1 MTSACCEDFLALGLA
16 MGSSDWVRFE
26 EGRGL
31 EDGEDGEEERREALT
46 VARPWWCTDPDDY
59 ISIPCSLARTSLSG
73 FALGSTSSSST
84 TSSSAFQ
91 FLGCRL
97 TQAALS
103 PSSTLSAVMQPMRYL
118 HTTQNIPLPK
128 SSALPSPVSTSQTV
142 SGSLF
147 SLPSSLAGSKTSL
160 TTNGSEKILS
170 F

>member
-1 MTSACCEDFLALGLA
+1 MDERGKEREKRDIQPTPVKSRRSMTSACCEDFLALGLA

-103 PSSTLSAVMQPMRYL
+103 PSSTLSAVMQPMR
-118 HTTQNIPLPK
+118 
-128 SSALPSPVSTSQTV
+128 V
-142 SGSLF
+142 GSHLG
-147 SLPSSLAGSKTSL
+147 L
-160 TTNGSEKILS
+160 
-170 F
+170 

>member
-1 MTSACCEDFLALGLA
+1 MDERGREREKRNIQPTPVKSRRSMTSACCEDFLALGLA

-103 PSSTLSAVMQPMRYL
+103 PSSTLSAVMQPMR
-118 HTTQNIPLPK
+118 
-128 SSALPSPVSTSQTV
+128 V
-142 SGSLF
+142 GSHLG
-147 SLPSSLAGSKTSL
+147 L
-160 TTNGSEKILS
+160 
-170 F
+170 

>member
-1 MTSACCEDFLALGLA
+1 MTSACCEDFLALDLA

-31 EDGEDGEEERREALT
+31 EDGEDGEEQRRETLT

-59 ISIPCSLARTSLSG
+59 ISIPCSLARTSLSE

-91 FLGCRL
+91 IPGYRL
-97 TQAALS
+97 TQAALL
-103 PSSTLSAVMQPMRYL
+103 PSSTSSVAMPPTRYL
-118 HTTQNIPLPK
+118 HTTQNIPSPR
-128 SSALPSPVSTSQTV
+128 SSALPSPGSTSQTV

-160 TTNGSEKILS
+160 TTSGSEKTLS
-170 F
+170 